1 MIAAP
6 RAGCHAPAPQ
16 PGVNPL
22 PLTTRP
28 EGVIASVVTSES
40 GCGSHVAPWRLHAL
54 PGQRFNVTLVDFAHA
69 LTTGSSSA
77 ERRAC
82 YAYAVF
88 KETGKSFTLCGSV
101 AGERETVA
109 YVSTTEK
116 LTVSVI
122 SRTDS
127 EIPRNFLLKYNG
139 TYYRGYGNGTQSQ
152 MLNKMKA
159 KICYSLPSHLVNSS
173 TENSFK
179 NKLCS
184 FWSNQ
189 EVYLVTLDV
198 TYRNRKQK
206 YNCKSVRVRTD

>member
-1 MIAAP
+1 LINIKIRIRINSAIQFGIPDDFWLEFLRWRRFALSECSCLHCAVIAAP
-6 RAGCHAPAPQ
+6 RAGCRAPASR

-22 PLTTRP
+22 PATTRP

-69 LTTGSSSA
+69 LPTGSSS
-77 ERRAC
+77 AC

-88 KETGKSFTLCGSV
+88 KEAGKSFTLCGSL

-109 YVSTTEK
+109 YISTTDK

-127 EIPRNFLLKYNG
+127 DIPRNFLLRYSG
-139 TYYRGYGNGTQSQ
+139 TARRGVI
-152 MLNKMKA
+152 
-159 KICYSLPSHLVNSS
+159 KIK
-173 TENSFK
+173 FA
-179 NKLCS
+179 
-184 FWSNQ
+184 Q
-189 EVYLVTLDV
+189 
-198 TYRNRKQK
+198 
-206 YNCKSVRVRTD
+206 

>member
-1 MIAAP
+1 MLIRYVVQCAVIAAP
-6 RAGCHAPAPQ
+6 RAGCRTPAPR

-69 LTTGSSSA
+69 LTTGSSST

-139 TYYRGYGNGTQSQ
+139 T
-152 MLNKMKA
+152 
-159 KICYSLPSHLVNSS
+159 
-173 TENSFK
+173 
-179 NKLCS
+179 
-184 FWSNQ
+184 
-189 EVYLVTLDV
+189 
-198 TYRNRKQK
+198 
-206 YNCKSVRVRTD
+206 